1 MSGSTDHL
9 PGRCIPVPTGAG
21 CIGIGG
27 SGFYGVYS
35 VGENRSAGLFGSPEG
50 TAEKCGTEDWFVQ
63 ACEKIQYLFPESHS
77 AEYAVSLVRLVWYVL
92 HYPEAASM
100 VLEERTTYRA

>member
-21 CIGIGG
+21 RIGIGG

-35 VGENRSAGLFGSPEG
+35 VGKNRSAGLFGSPEG
-50 TAEKCGTEDWFVQ
+50 TAEKMRYRRCGIEMRL
-63 ACEKIQYLFPESHS
+63 I
-77 AEYAVSLVRLVWYVL
+77 AEVVDFYA
-92 HYPEAASM
+92 P
-100 VLEERTTYRA
+100 